1 MPLIRIDVPEGG
13 STDIKKQIHSKVREV
28 VLKTLAPKEVKYD
41 YVSIRE
47 AFGFIGDGL
56 PVIDVDL
63 RPGRDARRKK
73 ALVDG
78 ISEVLKEMLNVSK
91 EDVYCLFRE
100 TPAHNHY
107 TGGKPLPEWVPSDEW
122 ETKVVGSR
130 GIVVHEFSSEEF
142 K

>member
-1 MPLIRIDVPEGG
+1 M
-13 STDIKKQIHSKVREV
+13 
-28 VLKTLAPKEVKYD
+28 KTLAPKEVKYD

-63 RPGRDARRKK
+63 RSGRDARRKK

-78 ISEVLKEMLNVSK
+78 ISEVLKDLLNISK
-91 EDVYCLFRE
+91 EDVYCMFRE

-107 TGGKPLPEWVPSDEW
+107 TWSEPLPECVPSDE
-122 ETKVVGSR
+122 
-130 GIVVHEFSSEEF
+130 
-142 K
+142 

>member
-1 MPLIRIDVPEGG
+1 MPLIRIDVPEGI
-13 STDIKKQIHSKVREV
+13 SLKIEREIHIKVRKV

-47 AFGFIGDGL
+47 AFGNIGDGL

-78 ISEVLKEMLNVSK
+78 ISAVLKETLNISK
-91 EDVYCLFRE
+91 EDVYC
-100 TPAHNHY
+100 
-107 TGGKPLPEWVPSDEW
+107 
-122 ETKVVGSR
+122 
-130 GIVVHEFSSEEF
+130 
-142 K
+142 